1 MSAVQMIIMGV
12 GGVGKSALTRRY
24 IHNDWKEGYNPTV
37 EDKHTT
43 TMDIDGTA
51 IQIELL
57 DTAGQEEF
65 SALRQTFMHK
75 GDGFILTFSIT
86 NDTTMEDLKKI
97 RDDVLKVH
105 QNKQVPMLLVGNKCD
120 LSSERAVTAGEAK
133 RVAQE
138 WGCEYI
144 ETSAKA
150 NINVDKLF
158 ETIVRNILKSDPTKG
173 GGGGG

>member
-1 MSAVQMIIMGV
+1 MLVSFFLYYQ
-12 GGVGKSALTRRY
+12 
-24 IHNDWKEGYNPTV
+24 
-37 EDKHTT
+37 
-43 TMDIDGTA
+43 
-51 IQIELL
+51 
-57 DTAGQEEF
+57 
-65 SALRQTFMHK
+65 
-75 GDGFILTFSIT
+75 GFILTFSIT

-144 ETSAKA
+144 ETS
-150 NINVDKLF
+150 VS
-158 ETIVRNILKSDPTKG
+158 VV
-173 GGGGG
+173 

>member
-1 MSAVQMIIMGV
+1 MHCAKRSCTRAMYVTLWLAVVVPSLSPPRGSLCVRV
-12 GGVGKSALTRRY
+12 GHYSLRTDTFASPLLAPPRAHQCAVLL
-24 IHNDWKEGYNPTV
+24 P
-37 EDKHTT
+37 TT
-43 TMDIDGTA
+43 TTY
-51 IQIELL
+51 Q
-57 DTAGQEEF
+57 
-65 SALRQTFMHK
+65 
-75 GDGFILTFSIT
+75 GFILTFSIT

-144 ETSAKA
+144 ETSVSVVLWFDIQA
-150 NINVDKLF
+150 
-158 ETIVRNILKSDPTKG
+158 EHTIQGLA
-173 GGGGG
+173 